1 MAGKKKLAETTKSE
15 NVLSLSTETFKT
27 LVSKAYK
34 GVGNNKLLPLTQLM
48 CIQVKD
54 NKLTLIVSD
63 ASSTNY
69 LYVTHEGV
77 AGEFYATVMADQFAK
92 LIEKLT
98 CDTVTITVEA
108 DKLIVTGN
116 GKYTIALQYDE
127 MGDSIQYPDPLSEL
141 DSKKVKT
148 TNVDLA
154 IASKIVNSLKSSL
167 SASTDEQYL
176 TGYYLGDITAASN
189 EDEMSI
195 YGGKLTDSPM
205 IAYPIVFELLTLS
218 ADAKFSI
225 ERHADGIVV
234 FRTSDIVIYS
244 HEVAGIEDYPVEAL
258 KSFYEVKMPATCKI
272 SKSALLQAL
281 DRIALFVGTYDD
293 NAIKLSFTGKSLK
306 IQSLASTGVEE
317 IAYTSLIKKPFECM
331 VDLQSFMKHIKTQS
345 TDTVEIQ
352 FGDESAVKLIDSDIM
367 QIMSLFEDTPNNAEA

>member
-1 MAGKKKLAETTKSE
+1 MASKKKEVKKEVQANTLTIA
-15 NVLSLSTETFKT
+15 TETFKA

-98 CDTVTITVEA
+98 CETVTITVEA

-218 ADAKFSI
+218 TDAKFSI

-272 SKSALLQAL
+272 LKSALLQAL

-352 FGDESAVKLIDSDIM
+352 FGDDSAVKLIDSDIM
-367 QIMSLFEDTPNNAEA
+367 QIMSLFEDTPNTAEA

>member
-1 MAGKKKLAETTKSE
+1 MADKKKLVEKTKNE
-15 NVLSLSTETFKT
+15 NTITLSTEVFKT

-77 AGEFYATVMADQFAK
+77 DGDFYATVMADQFAK

-108 DKLIVTGN
+108 DKLIITGN

-127 MGDSIQYPDPLSEL
+127 MGNSIQYPDPLSEL
-141 DSKKVKT
+141 NNQNSGTDNIDMST
-148 TNVDLA
+148 
-154 IASKIVNSLKSSL
+154 ASKIVNSLKSSL
-167 SASTDEQYL
+167 SNTMDAPYL

-195 YGGKLTDSPM
+195 YNNNLTDAAM
-205 IAYPIVFELLTLS
+205 IVYPIVFDLLLLS
-218 ADAKFSI
+218 ADAKFDI
-225 ERHADGIVV
+225 ERYDDKIIV

-244 HEVAGIEDYPVEAL
+244 HEVEGIENYPVEAL
-258 KSFYEVKMPATCKI
+258 KSFYDANMPSTCKI
-272 SKSALLQAL
+272 SKTALLQAL
-281 DRIALFVGTYDD
+281 DRIALFVGAYDD
-293 NAIKLSFTGKSLK
+293 NAIKLNFTGKSLD
-306 IQSLASTGVEE
+306 IQSLASTGVEDVV
-317 IAYTSLIKKPFECM
+317 YLSGDKKQFECM
-331 VDLQSFMKHIKTQS
+331 LDLQSFIKHIKTQS

-352 FGDESAVKLIDSDIM
+352 FGDDSAIKIIDGDIM
-367 QIMSLFEDTPNNAEA
+367 QIMSLFEDATVEAEE

>member
-1 MAGKKKLAETTKSE
+1 MAPKKKEVKKEVQANTLTIA
-15 NVLSLSTETFKT
+15 TETFKA

-205 IAYPIVFELLTLS
+205 IAYSIVFELLTLS
-218 ADAKFSI
+218 ADARFSI

-317 IAYTSLIKKPFECM
+317 IAYTSPIKKPFECM

-367 QIMSLFEDTPNNAEA
+367 QIMSLFEDTPSNAEA

>member
-1 MAGKKKLAETTKSE
+1 MAPKKKEVKKEVQANTLTIA
-15 NVLSLSTETFKT
+15 TETFKA

-34 GVGNNKLLPLTQLM
+34 GVGNNKLLPLTQLI

-98 CDTVTITVEA
+98 CETVTITVEA

-176 TGYYLGDITAASN
+176 TGYYLGDITATSN

-331 VDLQSFMKHIKTQS
+331 LDLQSFMKHIKTQS

-367 QIMSLFEDTPNNAEA
+367 QIMSLFEDTPNTAEA

>member
-1 MAGKKKLAETTKSE
+1 MAPKKKEVKKEVQANTLTIA
-15 NVLSLSTETFKT
+15 TETFKA

-34 GVGNNKLLPLTQLM
+34 GVGNNKLLPLTQLI

-98 CDTVTITVEA
+98 CETVTITVEA

-176 TGYYLGDITAASN
+176 TGYYLGDITA
-189 EDEMSI
+189 
-195 YGGKLTDSPM
+195 T
-205 IAYPIVFELLTLS
+205 LLTLS

-331 VDLQSFMKHIKTQS
+331 LDLQSFMKHIKTQS

-367 QIMSLFEDTPNNAEA
+367 QIMSLFEDTPNTAEA